1 MKQRIITACVGLC
14 VLAVVLHY
22 YDTWALNLAIS
33 LISLM
38 AVEEVLRVIQ
48 PGGSKVMIGIG
59 LTFSVLIPFFRVGY
73 VKELLPLICYA
84 FILALFAMLLAR
96 HATMHVEEV
105 AMMAFICILIPLS
118 LSTVIYIR
126 DSRGY
131 TMGFYYTVF
140 SLMAAWMADTG
151 AYFAGHWFGKHKL
164 APEISP
170 KKTVE
175 GAVGGVI
182 TALVA
187 VLVFSCLFSVA
198 ATEVLGRPVEANYLR
213 IALVSPVLTVFSIL
227 GDLSA
232 SVLKRQYGVK
242 DYGSII
248 PGHGGIMD
256 RFDSALIVLPA
267 VYLLSVY
274 LPLITL

>member
-1 MKQRIITACVGLC
+1 
-14 VLAVVLHY
+14 
-22 YDTWALNLAIS
+22 
-33 LISLM
+33 
-38 AVEEVLRVIQ
+38 
-48 PGGSKVMIGIG
+48 
-59 LTFSVLIPFFRVGY
+59 
-73 VKELLPLICYA
+73 
-84 FILALFAMLLAR
+84 
-96 HATMHVEEV
+96 
-105 AMMAFICILIPLS
+105 
-118 LSTVIYIR
+118 
-126 DSRGY
+126 
-131 TMGFYYTVF
+131 
-140 SLMAAWMADTG
+140 MADTG

-213 IALVSPVLTVFSIL
+213 IVLVSPVLTVFSIL

-242 DYGSII
+242 DYGSIM

-256 RFDSALIVLPA
+256 RFDSVLFVLPA

>member
-151 AYFAGHWFGKHKL
+151 
-164 APEISP
+164 
-170 KKTVE
+170 
-175 GAVGGVI
+175 
-182 TALVA
+182 
-187 VLVFSCLFSVA
+187 
-198 ATEVLGRPVEANYLR
+198 R
-213 IALVSPVLTVFSIL
+213 
-227 GDLSA
+227 LSA
-232 SVLKRQYGVK
+232 VILLASSHTRMDK
-242 DYGSII
+242 
-248 PGHGGIMD
+248 GG
-256 RFDSALIVLPA
+256 A
-267 VYLLSVY
+267 
-274 LPLITL
+274 